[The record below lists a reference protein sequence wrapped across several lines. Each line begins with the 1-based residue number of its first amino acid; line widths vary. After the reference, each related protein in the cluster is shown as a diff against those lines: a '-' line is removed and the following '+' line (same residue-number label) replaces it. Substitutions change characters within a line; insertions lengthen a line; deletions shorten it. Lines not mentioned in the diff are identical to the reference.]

1 MEGFYLGARKIK
13 TEYIK
18 QAKNFLERKEKIPS
32 SRIWTSDL
40 RMTS

>member
-18 QAKNFLERKEKIPS
+18 QAKNFLERKEEIPS
-32 SRIWTSDL
+32 SRI
-40 RMTS
+40 